1 VKVLR
6 EGPLKITKA
15 TIDAA
20 WRRRARGQRLVV
32 QDQACPGLALIIGST
47 GMTWTYSYK
56 PRGVDS
62 RTGKRWGSR
71 SVTIGNPDK
80 ESPDDARAE
89 AGRLKGHAK
98 AGNDPAA
105 ERKAKIA
112 AASEARSR
120 TLDRIVEDYVKEI
133 PKRAKMRGKGRISD
147 GHAREEASHVR
158 AAVVAMQAG
167 AKPIGAI
174 DGADLRKLLRAH
186 PEHPN
191 AARHRFGAI
200 NRFFDWC
207 IDERL
212 LVTNPCTIVAR
223 SRRPR
228 APASRADYLKLNEL
242 AQLWHAVGNA
252 EGLEEVHRDLV
263 RFLIAVPC
271 RRGEATHMEWQHV
284 DLDVVAWSQPGHTTK
299 NGDPHRLH
307 LHPMALCILRDRH
320 EAAGKPK
327 SGLVFPAPR
336 SRKAID
342 TFTDIKAALLVA
354 APDLPGWRLH
364 DMRRSFVSSLAKA
377 GMPEV
382 VADAVLN
389 HRQAATRGG
398 VLGVYQRE
406 SHWPEQIKAMQL
418 WGRLLSGA
426 VAGDQATNIVTL
438 HDHVAGG
445 VTTV

>member
-1 VKVLR
+1 
-6 EGPLKITKA
+6 
-15 TIDAA
+15 
-20 WRRRARGQRLVV
+20 
-32 QDQACPGLALIIGST
+32 
-47 GMTWTYSYK
+47 
-56 PRGVDS
+56 
-62 RTGKRWGSR
+62 
-71 SVTIGNPDK
+71 
-80 ESPDDARAE
+80 
-89 AGRLKGHAK
+89 
-98 AGNDPAA
+98 
-105 ERKAKIA
+105 
-112 AASEARSR
+112 
-120 TLDRIVEDYVKEI
+120 
-133 PKRAKMRGKGRISD
+133 
-147 GHAREEASHVR
+147 
-158 AAVVAMQAG
+158 
-167 AKPIGAI
+167 
-174 DGADLRKLLRAH
+174 
-186 PEHPN
+186 
-191 AARHRFGAI
+191 
-200 NRFFDWC
+200 
-207 IDERL
+207 
-212 LVTNPCTIVAR
+212 
-223 SRRPR
+223 
-228 APASRADYLKLNEL
+228 
-242 AQLWHAVGNA
+242 
-252 EGLEEVHRDLV
+252 
-263 RFLIAVPC
+263 
-271 RRGEATHMEWQHV
+271 
-284 DLDVVAWSQPGHTTK
+284 
-299 NGDPHRLH
+299 
-307 LHPMALCILRDRH
+307 MALCILRDRH